1 MMFPDVGDCSAP
13 AEYASVYAE
22 AGISV
27 FPVKLVEVGGKMQK
41 RPHRML
47 TGAPRGEGGFKLA
60 SSDVVVVTGWWL
72 EDPLAWIGW
81 WPGPVDAVVIDAD
94 GPAGVRALFD
104 VSRGELDRSTTVQ
117 IRTSGKGGGRHV
129 VFDRSAVDGA
139 IGNGSL
145 VGVRGECRADA
156 GYGMLP
162 DGRGYYRFDSTTR
175 LVAPIPLWAVAVL
188 PVGGSHNRVSIAG
201 VGGAEEA
208 AWMQAHS
215 ARRNSKAGQ
224 GVVDQAVYAIAA
236 AAPGDQDTGRHPT
249 MNSVVGGVVSYAQG
263 QPRGCD
269 LTEARRRLGEVFVA
283 QFDKHERVAAADDFT
298 RFWRDAVAVRAVE
311 DGTVNR

>member
-1 MMFPDVGDCSAP
+1 MFPDVGCCSTP
-13 AEYASVYAE
+13 SEYAFAYAE
-22 AGISV
+22 AGVPV
-27 FPVKLVEVGGKMQK
+27 FPVMLVEAGGKMQK
-41 RPHRML
+41 RPHWML
-47 TGAPRGEGGFKLA
+47 AGAPRGEGGFKLA
-60 SSDVVVVTGWWL
+60 SSDVVVVTEWWL
-72 EDPLAWIGW
+72 HDPSAWIGW
-81 WPGPVDAVVIDAD
+81 WPGAVSAVVLDAD
-94 GPAGVRALFD
+94 GPDGVRALFD

-117 IRTSGKGGGRHV
+117 IHTSGKGGGRHV

-162 DGRGYYRFDSTTR
+162 DGRDYYRFDSTTR
-175 LVAPIPLWAVAVL
+175 LLAPIPPWAVALL
-188 PVGGSHNRVSIAG
+188 PIGAKHNRVSIAE
-201 VGGAEEA
+201 VTDVEEA
-208 AWMQAHS
+208 AWMRVHS

-224 GVVDQAVYAIAA
+224 GIVDEAVCAIATA
-236 AAPGDQDTGRHPT
+236 TAGDRNTGRHPT

-269 LTEARRRLGEVFVA
+269 LAEARRRLGEVFVA
-283 QFDKHERVAAADDFT
+283 QFDLDEHDAAADDFA

-311 DGTVNR
+311 DRASNT